1 MVGLT
6 SGMRKG
12 VKVIMAAD
20 TVVDMVE
27 GTVVAMVDMYLD
39 AVGMAAGIVTLALVV
54 DTVVVRVAGAVDM
67 EVVVGMAVDTVVVG
81 AVTVEV
87 VAGTRTYKCA

>member
-1 MVGLT
+1 
-6 SGMRKG
+6 MRKG

-39 AVGMAAGIVTLALVV
+39 AVGMAAGMVTLALVV
-54 DTVVVRVAGAVDM
+54 DTVVVGVAGAVDM